1 MLVLT
6 NCEYMRTR
14 RSNYNT
20 VLVQI
25 GLMRNGV
32 LLAEQSPQQLLTEYN
47 CDSLETV
54 FLLLSQQQ
62 SVVSIENDEV
72 GRGLTLN

>member
-1 MLVLT
+1 M
-6 NCEYMRTR
+6 
-14 RSNYNT
+14 
-20 VLVQI
+20 
-25 GLMRNGV
+25 

-72 GRGLTLN
+72 GRELTLT